1 MKKMALLLLFVPL
14 LCWSQ
19 ELLVWDLC
27 KKEQCFWVEHDVQM
41 ALKASLTKDCTTLNE
56 SAMDSIPIQA
66 QRFFHF
72 NTQALYQWA
81 VKRTSPSQIKALS
94 ISIEDE
100 EHCLPIHCHPTEE
113 NCFFDG
119 AYIVYFNAIKK

>member
-1 MKKMALLLLFVPL
+1 MRKIGWMLWFLPFV
-14 LCWSQ
+14 CWSQ
-19 ELLVWDLC
+19 HLLVWDLC

-41 ALKASLTKDCTTLNE
+41 ALKASFTQDCKNLIA
-56 SAMDSIPIQA
+56 SSIDNISIHA
-66 QRFFHF
+66 KRFFHF

-81 VKRTSPSQIKALS
+81 AEQTPPNQIKALNVT
-94 ISIEDE
+94 IGDE

-119 AYIVYFNAIKK
+119 AYIVYF